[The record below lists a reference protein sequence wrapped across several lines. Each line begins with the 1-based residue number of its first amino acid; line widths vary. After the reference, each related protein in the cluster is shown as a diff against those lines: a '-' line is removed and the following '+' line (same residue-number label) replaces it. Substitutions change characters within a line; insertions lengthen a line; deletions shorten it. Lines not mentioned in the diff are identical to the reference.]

1 VSDILS
7 PAKAIIGGALA
18 VAALLLVFW
27 TVGVATTHPA
37 PAGLAAV
44 GAGIHQTL
52 AGLSQILSGL

>member
-1 VSDILS
+1 MFDTARSV
-7 PAKAIIGGALA
+7 IGGALG

-27 TVGVATTHPA
+27 VIGVATTHPP

-52 AGLSQILSGL
+52 VGFTQMLSGL